1 MTTRRLRLSALL
13 AALLLLLLTA
23 CGGGGGGGGDGD
35 GAADDTTTDGATSDD
50 DEGEPVDG
58 GEVVFGVESETNAYS
73 PHTFAGTAAGYN
85 AAWLVF
91 DPLIVRDEDGTLVPY
106 LAQSLTPNAELTEFT
121 IKLRPNVKFSD
132 GTPLNAQTQKE
143 AFEEFLRNGKGTRR
157 QSETKEV
164 ASVEVIDDLTY
175 KYVLSAPNA
184 AWPDYLVGPIGWPFS
199 VTAARAAGDDFASK
213 PVGTGPFVL
222 QEWTRDSQF
231 IATKNPSY
239 WQKGLPHLDKVTIRP
254 IPDEDAR
261 GIALQAGD
269 IDGTHSVRLSQFL
282 TQMRDLAKSGDIE
295 LYESP
300 GNSGSGTI
308 FNTTNPPLDDKRVR
322 RSLAFAM
329 KPEDLISVV
338 AGAGATK
345 PRTTYYAPES
355 PWFSKKASDAYPVND
370 VAQAKK
376 LHDEYKNDPKRSDG
390 KPVGA
395 PIAFEFACTAIPSLQ
410 AQAQAYQAMWSD
422 VGFEVA
428 LKPVEQSVHI
438 QNAIEG
444 KFQANCWRQGSDADP
459 YTHLSVAHGDPAKNP
474 GNFTN
479 FSPPEIQTLLDQLR
493 TTGDQ
498 KARFDIL
505 EKIQVILA
513 EEVPVVWTGGNNE
526 FIAAKPDVKGV
537 ASWKTPDGKTG
548 NGANGGITFW
558 SQVWREQS

>member
-1 MTTRRLRLSALL
+1 MTTRRLRRLSALF
-13 AALLLLLLTA
+13 AALLLLLLSA
-23 CGGGGGGGGDGD
+23 CGGGGGDGGGNGGD
-35 GAADDTTTDGATSDD
+35 QTQSGAGTSGDDPGK
-50 DEGEPVDG
+50 PVEG
-58 GEVVFGVESETNAYS
+58 GEVVMAVESETNAYS

-85 AAWLVF
+85 AAWLIF
-91 DPLIVRDEDGTLVPY
+91 DPLIVRDKDGALVPY
-106 LAQSLTPNAELTEFT
+106 LAESLTHNDALTEFT

-132 GTPLNAQTQKE
+132 GTPLDAQTQKD

-164 ASVEVIDDLTY
+164 ASVEVVDPLTY

-199 VTAARAAGDDFASK
+199 VTAARAAGEDFASK
-213 PVGTGPFVL
+213 PVGTGPYVL
-222 QEWTRDSQF
+222 QEWTRDSQL
-231 IATKNPSY
+231 IATKNPNY

-269 IDGTHSVRLSQFL
+269 IDATHSVRLSQFL
-282 TQMRDLAKSGDIE
+282 TQMRDMAKSGEIE
-295 LYESP
+295 LYEAP

-308 FNTTNPPLDDKRVR
+308 FNTTNPPLDDVRVR

-355 PWFSKKASDAYPVND
+355 PWFSKKASDAYPVD
-370 VAQAKK
+370 DPVQAKK
-376 LHDEYKNDPKRSDG
+376 LADEYRNDPKRSDG

-410 AQAQAYQAMWSD
+410 AQAQAYQSMWNA
-422 VGFEVA
+422 VGYQVD

-444 KFQANCWRQGSDADP
+444 KFQANCWRMGSDADP

-479 FSPPEIQTLLDQLR
+479 FSPPELQALIDQLR
-493 TTGDQ
+493 TTGEQ

-513 EEVPVVWTGGNNE
+513 EQVPVVWTGGNNE

-537 ASWKTPDGKTG
+537 ATWKTPDGKAG

-558 SQVWREQS
+558 SQVWRDKS